1 MGVWEDAL
9 REAREQRR
17 EELRA
22 LDRQRAEAAEQARAL
37 TEFLDGMHRQGV
49 RPRPHAFLVMKGLP
63 ELGRYRR
70 SLRHKIVGWD
80 IGADVVVTPDG
91 SVYDLKDQERE
102 PCDLRRPLTFSLSD
116 GSTQSLTELLHQAV
130 GESRP

>member
-22 LDRQRAEAAEQARAL
+22 LERQRAEAAEQARAL
-37 TEFLDGMHRQGV
+37 AEFVDRMRRLGV
-49 RPRPHAFLVMKGLP
+49 EPRPHAFLVMKGLP

-91 SVYDLKDQERE
+91 QVYDLKDQARE
-102 PCDLRRPLTFSLSD
+102 PCDLRRPLNFSLPD
-116 GSTQSLTELLHQAV
+116 GSSRSLTELLRQAV
-130 GESRP
+130 AE